1 VARQQRARYSNY
13 VKDQVRQRY
22 PLCRTTADKEHLATE
37 LGIGS
42 VAKLYNLASRLGATG
57 KTGAEIHSHSVAHEK
72 GRLLIRE
79 NPDSTVFS
87 LDADRYLQAEFGR
100 RSAATIAF
108 HLHHTETAVL
118 YRARQLGLRLP
129 VKYWDIVKVAFWF
142 GMEVPVF
149 RELKNEG
156 LDIYDF
162 HDPKNGRV
170 VKEVVSTTSL
180 ARWLAVS
187 ANLKGLQAA
196 DADEFFIREIQESL
210 REIAERRTEFE
221 RCKFLS
227 HDHICMNTYTEVS
240 CGLYCT
246 NTDRQRAGEDPRCS
260 VRTMDIDDLRPDNQS
275 NAF

>member
-1 VARQQRARYSNY
+1 MARQQRARYSNY

-22 PLCRTTADKEHLATE
+22 PLCRTTDDKENLAEE
-37 LGIGS
+37 LTIGS

-57 KTGAEIHSHSVAHEK
+57 KEGAERHSMRVANEEE
-72 GRLLIRE
+72 RLLIRE
-79 NPDSTVFS
+79 RPETTVFS
-87 LDADRYLQAEFGR
+87 PEADRYLQAEFGR

-118 YRARQLGLRLP
+118 YRARQLGLRQP

-142 GMEVPVF
+142 GLEENDF
-149 RELKNEG
+149 RDLSQEG
-156 LDIYDF
+156 LDIYTF
-162 HDPKNGRV
+162 HDPRSGRL

-180 ARWLAVS
+180 ARWLGEPD
-187 ANLKGLQAA
+187 NIKRLRYL
-196 DADEFFIREIQESL
+196 DADEFFVREIQESV
-210 REIAERRTEFE
+210 RDVVEKRNEFE

-260 VRTMDIDDLRPDNQS
+260 VRTMDIDDLRPDNQTW
-275 NAF
+275 